1 MTENKFVLCSILLI
15 KKYEGKLWGEV
26 FPECWVK
33 DSLILV
39 SFDDFRIL
47 FRFDCVELKIC
58 GNCVVRLGLNGR
70 IIVYKDNHEDIELNY
85 KEFLEYFKIPSE
97 DIV

>member
-1 MTENKFVLCSILLI
+1 MTENEFVLCSILLI

-26 FPECWVK
+26 FPECWVG
-33 DSLILV
+33 DLRQLV
-39 SFDDFRIL
+39 SFNTFVQFDKDL
-47 FRFDCVELKIC
+47 FFNDSCVAC
-58 GNCVVRLGLNGR
+58 LGLDGR
-70 IIVYKDNHEDIELNY
+70 IIVYKDDHEVIELNY

>member
-1 MTENKFVLCSILLI
+1 MTENEFVLCSILLI

-26 FPECWVK
+26 FPECWIY
-33 DSLILV
+33 DSQKLV
-39 SFDDFRIL
+39 SYNTFQIL
-47 FRFDCVELKIC
+47 YRFDSVDLTVC
-58 GNCVVRLGLNGR
+58 GNCVVRLGFDGR
-70 IIVYKDNHEDIELNY
+70 IIVYKDDQEYIVLNY

>member
-1 MTENKFVLCSILLI
+1 MTENEFVLCSILLI

-26 FPECWVK
+26 FPECWVR
-33 DSLILV
+33 DSFILV
-39 SFDDFRIL
+39 SFKSFRIL
-47 FRFDCVELKIC
+47 FRFDCVELNIC

-70 IIVYKDNHEDIELNY
+70 IIVYKENDGGIELNH
-85 KEFLEYFKIPSE
+85 KEFLEYFNLSSE

>member
-1 MTENKFVLCSILLI
+1 MTENEFVLCSILLI

-26 FPECWVK
+26 VPECWVR
-33 DSLILV
+33 DSFILV
-39 SFDDFRIL
+39 SFKSFRIL
-47 FRFDCVELKIC
+47 FRFDCVELNIC
-58 GNCVVRLGLNGR
+58 GNCVVRLGLDGR
-70 IIVYKDNHEDIELNY
+70 IIVYTDNHEDIKLNY